1 VQDIASNIIRIKIV
15 MFFNYFKALT
25 AKTVLIFSTFFVFI
39 LIVLAL
45 SVYEF
50 TLKVMEKENN
60 RVINIEYKYL
70 IKTYLKYGTQKL
82 MITINQRSKNQNTAI
97 YLATDKL
104 YNKLAGNLN
113 SWPEEK
119 LDSEGFISFEISR
132 ALGSEIITHKSRAK
146 IIIFKNGTKLLVGRD
161 VQPEILISKALINL
175 IIFAIIFII
184 IAGIIGSALLG
195 RYSLTKVN
203 ILNTAIQKITDN
215 DLNGR
220 INNKT
225 INNEYKQIS
234 TNVNRM
240 LQRIDELV
248 DNSKNISGNIA
259 HDLKKP
265 LTKLKANLE
274 LASIKIRNKKSI
286 TYIDD
291 AINEADNLIK
301 IFNAL
306 LDIASFES
314 EKKQD
319 FKVFNLSS
327 TIKSIIEI
335 YLPVFED
342 NNIKLISNIEEKLK
356 IFGNNI
362 LLTQSFTNIID
373 NAIKYSTT
381 NRDKEIKITLNK
393 KNENIYLNFID
404 NGDGIDKDNYSRVFD
419 RFFRLEKHRQTD
431 GNGLGLSLVK
441 AILKLH
447 NASISLSNN
456 KPGLIVKIMFTDNS

>member
-1 VQDIASNIIRIKIV
+1 MIGN
-15 MFFNYFKALT
+15 
-25 AKTVLIFSTFFVFI
+25 
-39 LIVLAL
+39 
-45 SVYEF
+45 
-50 TLKVMEKENN
+50 
-60 RVINIEYKYL
+60 L
-70 IKTYLKYGTQKL
+70 IKSYLKYGPQKL
-82 MITINQRSKNQNTAI
+82 IITINQRSKNQNTAI
-97 YLATDKL
+97 YLATDQL

>member
-1 VQDIASNIIRIKIV
+1 

-39 LIVLAL
+39 LIVLAV

-60 RVINIEYKYL
+60 RVINIEYTYL
-70 IKTYLKYGTQKL
+70 IKTYLKYGPQKL
-82 MITINQRSKNQNTAI
+82 ILTINQRSKNQNTAI
-97 YLATDKL
+97 YLATDQL

-132 ALGSEIITHKSRAK
+132 ILGSEIITHKSRAK
-146 IIIFKNGTKLLVGRD
+146 IILFKNGTKLLVGRD
-161 VQPEILISKALINL
+161 VQPEILIFKALINL
-175 IIFAIIFII
+175 VIFAIIFII
-184 IAGIIGSALLG
+184 LAGIIGSALLG
-195 RYSLTKVN
+195 RYSITKIN

-215 DLNGR
+215 DLHGR
-220 INNKT
+220 INNKK

-274 LASIKIRNKKSI
+274 LASIKIKNKKSI
-286 TYIDD
+286 EYIDE
-291 AINEADNLIK
+291 AITEADNLIK

-319 FKVFNLSS
+319 FKVFNLSNA
-327 TIKSIIEI
+327 IKSIIEI

-393 KNENIYLNFID
+393 KNDNIYLNFID

-431 GNGLGLSLVK
+431 GNGLGLSMVK

-456 KPGLIVKIMFTDNS
+456 KPGLIVKIRFTVNA

>member
-1 VQDIASNIIRIKIV
+1 

-82 MITINQRSKNQNTAI
+82 MVTINQRSKNQNTAI
-97 YLATDKL
+97 YLATDQL

-119 LDSEGFISFEISR
+119 VDSEGFISFEISR

>member
-1 VQDIASNIIRIKIV
+1 

-97 YLATDKL
+97 YLATDQL

>member
-1 VQDIASNIIRIKIV
+1 

-82 MITINQRSKNQNTAI
+82 MVTINQRSKNQNTAI
-97 YLATDKL
+97 YLATDQL

-195 RYSLTKVN
+195 RYSITKIN
-203 ILNTAIQKITDN
+203 ILNTAIQKITDSKIEQLEESLK
-215 DLNGR
+215 DRYGR
-220 INNKT
+220 NPNKFW
-225 INNEYKQIS
+225 
-234 TNVNRM
+234 
-240 LQRIDELV
+240 
-248 DNSKNISGNIA
+248 
-259 HDLKKP
+259 
-265 LTKLKANLE
+265 
-274 LASIKIRNKKSI
+274 KSI
-286 TYIDD
+286 
-291 AINEADNLIK
+291 
-301 IFNAL
+301 
-306 LDIASFES
+306 
-314 EKKQD
+314 
-319 FKVFNLSS
+319 
-327 TIKSIIEI
+327 
-335 YLPVFED
+335 
-342 NNIKLISNIEEKLK
+342 LK
-356 IFGNNI
+356 D
-362 LLTQSFTNIID
+362 L
-373 NAIKYSTT
+373 Y
-381 NRDKEIKITLNK
+381 
-393 KNENIYLNFID
+393 
-404 NGDGIDKDNYSRVFD
+404 V
-419 RFFRLEKHRQTD
+419 
-431 GNGLGLSLVK
+431 
-441 AILKLH
+441 
-447 NASISLSNN
+447 
-456 KPGLIVKIMFTDNS
+456 

>member
-1 VQDIASNIIRIKIV
+1 

-39 LIVLAL
+39 LIVLAV

-60 RVINIEYKYL
+60 RVINIEYTYL
-70 IKTYLKYGTQKL
+70 IKTYLKYGPQKL
-82 MITINQRSKNQNTAI
+82 ILTINQRSKNQNTAI
-97 YLATDKL
+97 YLATDQL

-132 ALGSEIITHKSRAK
+132 ILGSEIITHKSRAK
-146 IIIFKNGTKLLVGRD
+146 IILFKNGTKLLVGRD
-161 VQPEILISKALINL
+161 VQPEILIFKALINL
-175 IIFAIIFII
+175 VIFAIIFII
-184 IAGIIGSALLG
+184 LAGIIGSALLG
-195 RYSLTKVN
+195 RYSITKIN

-215 DLNGR
+215 DLHGR
-220 INNKT
+220 INNKK

-274 LASIKIRNKKSI
+274 LASIKIKNKKSI
-286 TYIDD
+286 EYIDE
-291 AINEADNLIK
+291 AITEADNLIK

-319 FKVFNLSS
+319 FKVFNLSNA
-327 TIKSIIEI
+327 IKSIIEI

-393 KNENIYLNFID
+393 KNDNIYLNFID

-431 GNGLGLSLVK
+431 GNGLGLSIVK

-456 KPGLIVKIMFTDNS
+456 KPGLIVKIRFTVNA

>member
-1 VQDIASNIIRIKIV
+1 

-60 RVINIEYKYL
+60 RVINIEYTYL
-70 IKTYLKYGTQKL
+70 IKTYLKYGPQKL
-82 MITINQRSKNQNTAI
+82 ILTINQRSKNQNTAI
-97 YLATDKL
+97 YLATDQL

-319 FKVFNLSS
+319 FKVFNLSNA
-327 TIKSIIEI
+327 IKSIIEI

-342 NNIKLISNIEEKLK
+342 NNIKLISNIEKKLK

-381 NRDKEIKITLNK
+381 NRNKEIKITLNK

-419 RFFRLEKHRQTD
+419 RFFRLEKHRQTN
-431 GNGLGLSLVK
+431 GNGLGLSMVK

>member
-1 VQDIASNIIRIKIV
+1 
-15 MFFNYFKALT
+15 YFKALT

-60 RVINIEYKYL
+60 RVINIEYTHL
-70 IKTYLKYGTQKL
+70 IKTYLKYGPQKL
-82 MITINQRSKNQNTAI
+82 ILTINQRSKNQNTAI
-97 YLATDKL
+97 YLATDQL

-132 ALGSEIITHKSRAK
+132 ILGSEIITHKSRAK
-146 IIIFKNGTKLLVGRD
+146 IILFKNGTKLLVGRD
-161 VQPEILISKALINL
+161 VQPEILIFKALINL
-175 IIFAIIFII
+175 VIFAIIFII
-184 IAGIIGSALLG
+184 LAGIIGSALLG
-195 RYSLTKVN
+195 RYSITKIN

-215 DLNGR
+215 DLHGR
-220 INNKT
+220 INNKK

-274 LASIKIRNKKSI
+274 LASIKIKNKKSI
-286 TYIDD
+286 EYIDE
-291 AINEADNLIK
+291 AITEADNLIK

-319 FKVFNLSS
+319 FKVFNLSNA
-327 TIKSIIEI
+327 IKSIIEI

-393 KNENIYLNFID
+393 KNDNIYLNFID

-431 GNGLGLSLVK
+431 GNGLGLSMVK

-456 KPGLIVKIMFTDNS
+456 KPGLIVKIRFTVNA

>member
-1 VQDIASNIIRIKIV
+1 
-15 MFFNYFKALT
+15 MFLNYFKALT

-39 LIVLAL
+39 LIVLAV

-60 RVINIEYKYL
+60 RVINIEYTYL
-70 IKTYLKYGTQKL
+70 IKTYLKYGPQKL
-82 MITINQRSKNQNTAI
+82 ILTINQRSKNQNTAI
-97 YLATDKL
+97 YLATDQL

-132 ALGSEIITHKSRAK
+132 ILGSEIITHKSRAK
-146 IIIFKNGTKLLVGRD
+146 IILFKNGTKLLVGRD
-161 VQPEILISKALINL
+161 VQPEILIFKALINL
-175 IIFAIIFII
+175 VIFAIIFII
-184 IAGIIGSALLG
+184 LAGIIGSALLG
-195 RYSLTKVN
+195 RYSITKIN

-215 DLNGR
+215 DLHGR
-220 INNKT
+220 INNKK

-274 LASIKIRNKKSI
+274 LASIKIKNKKSI
-286 TYIDD
+286 EYIDE
-291 AINEADNLIK
+291 AITEADNLIK

-319 FKVFNLSS
+319 FKVFNLSNA
-327 TIKSIIEI
+327 IKSIIEI

-393 KNENIYLNFID
+393 KNDNIYLNFID

-431 GNGLGLSLVK
+431 GNGLGLSMVK

-456 KPGLIVKIMFTDNS
+456 KPGLIVKIRFTVNA

>member
-1 VQDIASNIIRIKIV
+1 
-15 MFFNYFKALT
+15 
-25 AKTVLIFSTFFVFI
+25 
-39 LIVLAL
+39 
-45 SVYEF
+45 
-50 TLKVMEKENN
+50 
-60 RVINIEYKYL
+60 
-70 IKTYLKYGTQKL
+70 
-82 MITINQRSKNQNTAI
+82 
-97 YLATDKL
+97 
-104 YNKLAGNLN
+104 
-113 SWPEEK
+113 
-119 LDSEGFISFEISR
+119 
-132 ALGSEIITHKSRAK
+132 
-146 IIIFKNGTKLLVGRD
+146 
-161 VQPEILISKALINL
+161 
-175 IIFAIIFII
+175 
-184 IAGIIGSALLG
+184 
-195 RYSLTKVN
+195 
-203 ILNTAIQKITDN
+203 
-215 DLNGR
+215 
-220 INNKT
+220 
-225 INNEYKQIS
+225 
-234 TNVNRM
+234 M

-327 TIKSIIEI
+327 AIKSIIEI

-342 NNIKLISNIEEKLK
+342 NNIKLISNIEKKLK

-393 KNENIYLNFID
+393 KNENIYLHFID

-431 GNGLGLSLVK
+431 GNGLGLSMVK

>member
-1 VQDIASNIIRIKIV
+1 

-39 LIVLAL
+39 LIVLAV

-60 RVINIEYKYL
+60 RVINIEYTYL
-70 IKTYLKYGTQKL
+70 IKTYLKYGPQKL
-82 MITINQRSKNQNTAI
+82 ILTINQRSKNQNTAI
-97 YLATDKL
+97 YLATDQL

-132 ALGSEIITHKSRAK
+132 ILGSEIITHKSRAK
-146 IIIFKNGTKLLVGRD
+146 IILFKNGTKLLVGRD

-175 IIFAIIFII
+175 VIFAIIFII
-184 IAGIIGSALLG
+184 LAGIIGSALLG
-195 RYSLTKVN
+195 RYSITKIN

-220 INNKT
+220 INNKK

-274 LASIKIRNKKSI
+274 LASIKIKNKKSI
-286 TYIDD
+286 EYIDE
-291 AINEADNLIK
+291 AITEADNLIK

-319 FKVFNLSS
+319 FKVFNLSN

-342 NNIKLISNIEEKLK
+342 NNIKLISNIEKK
-356 IFGNNI
+356 IKFSGNNL
-362 LLTQSFTNIID
+362 LLTQSFTNILD

-381 NRDKEIKITLNK
+381 NKEKEIKITLIK
-393 KNENIYLNFID
+393 KYGNIYLNFID
-404 NGDGIDKDNYSRVFD
+404 NGDGIDKENYSRVFD
-419 RFFRLEKHRQTD
+419 RFVRLEKHRQTD
-431 GNGLGLSLVK
+431 GNGLGLSIVK

-456 KPGLIVKIMFTDNS
+456 KPGLIVKIRFTVNA